1 MYNIEKE
8 TTMDIEE
15 VEGKLNSLEETI
27 GKLKEL
33 VADAKVCSSE
43 ITKTLI
49 FSAVKKYASSISDFK
64 LD

>member
-1 MYNIEKE
+1 MN
-8 TTMDIEE
+8 IEE
-15 VEGKLNSLEETI
+15 VEGNMNYLEETI

-43 ITKTLI
+43 ITKILI
-49 FSAVKKYASSISDFK
+49 FSAVKKYASAISDFK